1 MRIVTW
7 NINSLNARK
16 DLAAA
21 FLDEVKP
28 DVLALQELKLETDK
42 VPREVFE
49 SRGFH
54 VAIHGQKSW
63 NGVLIAS
70 RLPQTDVVTGLDGDA
85 GESRFIAATVDGIR
99 FVNLYCPQ
107 GQNVE
112 SEKFAYKLAFY
123 DALIAKL
130 GEVAKTA
137 PNLVVLGD
145 LNVAPEPDDVWD
157 VSKFEGI
164 PSYHPLEHQRWK
176 RLLEVGLSDLV
187 KPRVPSGTFSFWDY
201 RGGDFRFNHGMRID
215 HVLGTA
221 PVAGRVASAGVL
233 RDWRKKR
240 GEITPSDHAPV
251 FVELAASGSPS

>member
-21 FLDEVKP
+21 FLDEVGP

-42 VPREVFE
+42 VPRDVFE
-49 SRGFH
+49 SRGYE
-54 VAIHGQKSW
+54 VAIFGQKSW

-70 RLPQTDVVTGLDGDA
+70 RTPLSEVVTGLEGDG
-85 GESRFIAATVDGIR
+85 GESRFIAATIDGVR

-107 GQNVE
+107 GQSVE
-112 SEKFAYKLAFY
+112 SEKFGYKLAFY
-123 DALIAKL
+123 DSLIAKL
-130 GEVAKTA
+130 TQMAQGAQE
-137 PNLVVLGD
+137 LVVLGD

-176 RLLEVGLSDLV
+176 RLLDVGLEDLV

-215 HVLGTA
+215 HVLGTPA
-221 PVAGRVASAGVL
+221 IAGRVVSAGVL
-233 RDWRKKR
+233 RDWRKKK
-240 GEITPSDHAPV
+240 GDITPSDHAPV
-251 FVELAASGSPS
+251 LVELGARP